1 MRKKVYLQVLLLTG
15 LDGHERRS
23 EELEESMMI
32 KKWLTFQIFPSTM
45 LLRHLQTISAVV
57 DHSKLR

>member
-1 MRKKVYLQVLLLTG
+1 MRKKVYWQVLLLTG
-15 LDGHERRS
+15 LDGHERQS

-45 LLRHLQTISAVV
+45 LLRHLQAISAVV